1 MPKWDKSTDW
11 FSLGW
16 CYCLPR
22 VSVATVVLV
31 FSSIA
36 CVIASILK
44 PSFLTSWEK
53 TSVLW
58 GMLLHGICQ
67 LLRIMNRLGFE
78 TRRQWQIW
86 RHYPSINFGTL
97 RSISK
102 PQNGG
107 NCITSIINKIA
118 QGLIFIK
125 EGIIDD
131 MENIIVKV
139 QAEDSLIGL
148 RMRSLLSEKH
158 N

>member
-1 MPKWDKSTDW
+1 
-11 FSLGW
+11 
-16 CYCLPR
+16 
-22 VSVATVVLV
+22 
-31 FSSIA
+31 
-36 CVIASILK
+36 
-44 PSFLTSWEK
+44 
-53 TSVLW
+53 
-58 GMLLHGICQ
+58 
-67 LLRIMNRLGFE
+67 
-78 TRRQWQIW
+78 
-86 RHYPSINFGTL
+86 L